1 MTPRPDI
8 YTVRPK
14 GESPEDSKRIIK
26 DELKAAG
33 LNVYSVEEGITQP
46 DGSIVYYAFLKED
59 ETEELIEKNSEYRD

>member
-14 GESPEDSKRIIK
+14 GESLEDSKRIIK

-33 LNVYSVEEGITQP
+33 LNVYSVEEGVTQP
-46 DGSIVYYAFLKED
+46 DGSIVYYAFLKDD
-59 ETEELIEKNSEYRD
+59 ETKELIEKNSEYRD